1 MPGSTDECTKSPY
14 KSLHVDIPAI
24 TRVVFAVIAIQFHHL
39 PIRICIRQ
47 GSVVGGFIV
56 LQVVNSKGCST
67 DPTPWI
73 MGSTPRLAIHKR
85 LAATP
90 LRRLVFYKFSKIR
103 THEVVARTDI
113 EFSEK
118 IVYGP
123 GGILYV

>member
-1 MPGSTDECTKSPY
+1 
-14 KSLHVDIPAI
+14 
-24 TRVVFAVIAIQFHHL
+24 
-39 PIRICIRQ
+39 
-47 GSVVGGFIV
+47 
-56 LQVVNSKGCST
+56 
-67 DPTPWI
+67 

-90 LRRLVFYKFSKIR
+90 LRRLVFYKLSKIR

-118 IVYGP
+118 IVYSP